1 MNLFSLENC
10 VVVLLVDHDV
20 EHGHEY
26 LLAIVIRIL
35 LVKQVWMPEIELL

>member
-1 MNLFSLENC
+1 MNLFSPVNC
-10 VVVLLVDHDV
+10 VVLLLGDHDV

-35 LVKQVWMPEIELL
+35 LVRQVWMPEIELL